1 MKQTFEKLCDWL
13 NNQAELFTVKEL
25 LQKLCSI
32 SKNGEDIYSLKRM
45 KQKLEAHY
53 GETIFFTNLPGRSS
67 TVCFKDT
74 ASEIINDKWYEDR
87 KENLYE
93 EKSVQLQRSLKMKY
107 IVQNFTQIFIQ
118 LWKILKWE

>member
-25 LQKLCSI
+25 LEKLCSI

-53 GETIFFTNLPGRSS
+53 GETIFL
-67 TVCFKDT
+67 
-74 ASEIINDKWYEDR
+74 
-87 KENLYE
+87 
-93 EKSVQLQRSLKMKY
+93 
-107 IVQNFTQIFIQ
+107 QIFQ
-118 LWKILKWE
+118 DAQVQFVLKAQQAR